1 MNFKSP
7 VFLSTILSVLALL
20 FVVVFLFF
28 KSSSNEVYYVD
39 SRQLFQE
46 FKMTKETKKNGEL
59 IIQRLTYSVDS
70 LQTAI
75 TLAENDLL
83 KERLF
88 QTIISKKEE
97 IDNFNSTYILV
108 EQEKIWKR
116 IESYVKDYPK
126 IKEAKIILGSQN
138 YGDVLYVDS
147 QIDIT
152 KDLLNFI
159 NKRYEGFN

>member
-7 VFLSTILSVLALL
+7 ALLPTILSALALL
-20 FVVVFLFF
+20 IVLFLFF
-28 KSSSNEVYYVD
+28 KSSSNDVYYVD

-46 FKMTKETKKNGEL
+46 FKMTKEIKKNGEL

-88 QTIISKKEE
+88 QMMISKKDE
-97 IDNFNSTYILV
+97 IDDFNSNYIV
-108 EQEKIWKR
+108 AEQEKIWKR

-126 IKEAKIILGSQN
+126 INEAKIILGSQN

-147 QIDIT
+147 KTDIT
-152 KDLLNFI
+152 KDLLNYI

>member
-1 MNFKSP
+1 MNFKSSALLP
-7 VFLSTILSVLALL
+7 TILSALALL
-20 FVVVFLFF
+20 IALFLFF
-28 KSSSNEVYYVD
+28 KSSSNDVYYVD

-46 FKMTKETKKNGEL
+46 FKMTKEVKKNGEL
-59 IIQRLTYSVDS
+59 IIQRLSYSVDS

-88 QTIISKKEE
+88 QMMISKKDE
-97 IDNFNSTYILV
+97 IDDFNSSYIVV

-126 IKEAKIILGSQN
+126 INEAKIILGSQN

-147 QIDIT
+147 KTDIT
-152 KDLLNFI
+152 KDLLNYI

>member
-20 FVVVFLFF
+20 VVVVFLFF
-28 KSSSNEVYYVD
+28 NSSSNEVYYVD

-46 FKMTKETKKNGEL
+46 FKMTKEVKKNGEL
-59 IIQRLTYSVDS
+59 IIQRLSYSVDS

-75 TLAENDLL
+75 TLAENDVL

-88 QTIISKKEE
+88 QKMISKKEE
-97 IDNFNSTYILV
+97 IDNFNSTYVIA

-126 IKEAKIILGSQN
+126 IKDTKIILGSQN

-152 KDLLNFI
+152 KDLLNYI